1 MPQVKV
7 IQPISEQSKKLR
19 VAAYA
24 RVSSDSAD
32 QLNSFATQVDYYTGY
47 IQSKDEWEFAG
58 LYADEAISGITA
70 DKRSDFQRL
79 LADCHA
85 GKIDRILVKSI
96 SRFARNTLDCIQTV
110 RELKR
115 LNIPVEFEKE
125 NIDTGSMGSEMLLSI
140 LGAAAQEES
149 LSISKNLK
157 WSYRHRMKIGDFTT
171 HIAPF
176 GYSYKSKTLVP
187 NPNEVPIIEYI
198 FNSYLSG
205 KSLSEIAKEL
215 NQNEKSI
222 ASENHSEWNR
232 TSIQYILTNEKYVGD
247 SLVQKRFTPDEL
259 PLKKIRNVGQ
269 LPKYYI
275 RNSHPAIISR
285 EIFETVQVLLQQKTI
300 SKSNASSYPLS
311 QIVKCGACGSTFHRR
326 IQKGLVRWSCCK
338 HLQDKDLCPMGIVQE
353 HEIYQSFLKVHNK
366 LLDNRDFI
374 LKVMLNQLLEL
385 QTKVTF
391 ARPDIVAL
399 NEKIADLVK
408 QNHSLARLQAKGCI
422 DSAIFIERSN
432 GNNQRIE
439 RMRRELRQLQG
450 PDELSSLIDST
461 TLLMDLLK
469 EASPLL
475 EFEPSIFKSMVKK
488 IVVYPE
494 KFRFYLNNNLAL
506 DEGRCLR

>member
-7 IQPISEQSKKLR
+7 IQLLSEPSKKLR

-79 LADCHA
+79 LVDCHA

-110 RELKR
+110 RELKQ

-125 NIDTGSMGSEMLLSI
+125 NIDTGSMGSEMLLSV

-157 WSYRHRMKIGDFTT
+157 WNYRHRMKNGDFTT

-187 NPNEVPIIEYI
+187 NPNEVPIIEFI

-215 NQNEKSI
+215 TQNEKPI
-222 ASENHSEWNR
+222 TSEKHSEWNR

-269 LPKYYI
+269 LPRYYI

-285 EIFETVQVLLQQKTI
+285 EIFEAVQVLLQQKTI
-300 SKSNASSYPLS
+300 SKSTVSSYPLS

-326 IQKGLVRWSCCK
+326 IQKGIVRWSCYK

-353 HEIYQSFLKVHNK
+353 YEIYQGFLKVHNK
-366 LLDNRDFI
+366 LLDNRDSI

-408 QNHSLARLQAKGCI
+408 QNHSLARLQAKGYI
-422 DSAIFIERSN
+422 DSVIFIERSN

-461 TLLMDLLK
+461 TLLMDLLDK
-469 EASPLL
+469 ASPLL
-475 EFEPSIFKSMVKK
+475 EFEPSIFKIMVKE